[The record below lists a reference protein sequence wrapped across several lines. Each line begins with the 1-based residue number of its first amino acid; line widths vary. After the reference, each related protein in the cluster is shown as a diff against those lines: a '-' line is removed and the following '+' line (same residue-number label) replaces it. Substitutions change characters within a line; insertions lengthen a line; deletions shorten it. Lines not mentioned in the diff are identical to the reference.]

1 MDKEFSIKQFS
12 QRFPDDDACLEE
24 IKQLRF
30 GDTLAG
36 SYTALVKQ
44 RMPRRKSGTL
54 WKTEPEQ
61 GRGRKVW
68 RTRSRAKSHWRK
80 EVWCR
85 TDSIG
90 KWHGE
95 MIRR

>member
-1 MDKEFSIKQFS
+1 MDKKFSIKQFS

-44 RMPRRKSGTL
+44 RMPAVKY
-54 WKTEPEQ
+54 
-61 GRGRKVW
+61 
-68 RTRSRAKSHWRK
+68 
-80 EVWCR
+80 
-85 TDSIG
+85 I
-90 KWHGE
+90 E
-95 MIRR
+95 MK